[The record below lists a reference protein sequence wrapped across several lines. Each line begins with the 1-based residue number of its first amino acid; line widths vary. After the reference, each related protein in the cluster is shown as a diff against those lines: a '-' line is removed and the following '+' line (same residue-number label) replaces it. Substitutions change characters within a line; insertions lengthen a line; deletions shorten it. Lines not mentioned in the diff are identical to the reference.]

1 MSARV
6 LSAMVVLLF
15 CTGCAQPTQL
25 PTPMSESRVVACA
38 MCAELAPRSAP
49 ELVVPLIKNKYPEQG
64 IAELDPRRLNQRS
77 DSTQQAIIWS
87 GGDWTIED
95 YTVTSSRVGKVI
107 VTNKATGF
115 RWEGQ
120 VVNYREP
127 PVGRCCN
134 GLTYQ
139 KIVETSVA
147 LPAPGVPTPTPMPRS
162 TATATGLVPPTALA
176 TRTPWLTPGE

>member
-1 MSARV
+1 MNAKV
-6 LSAMVVLLF
+6 LFTAIMALF
-15 CTGCAQPTQL
+15 LAGCAWPAPLTT
-25 PTPMSESRVVACA
+25 PTPTHCL
-38 MCAELAPRSAP
+38 MCAELAAISGLELASRYIARS
-49 ELVVPLIKNKYPEQG
+49 YPEQG
-64 IAELDPRRLNQRS
+64 IARQDLQHLDKRDDLTRNVR
-77 DSTQQAIIWS
+77 IWS
-87 GGDWTIED
+87 GGDWIIEQQNGTWPVSAV
-95 YTVTSSRVGKVI
+95 TVTN
-107 VTNKATGF
+107 TATGF

-162 TATATGLVPPTALA
+162 TATATGLVPPMALA
-176 TRTPWLTPGE
+176 TRTPWPTPGE